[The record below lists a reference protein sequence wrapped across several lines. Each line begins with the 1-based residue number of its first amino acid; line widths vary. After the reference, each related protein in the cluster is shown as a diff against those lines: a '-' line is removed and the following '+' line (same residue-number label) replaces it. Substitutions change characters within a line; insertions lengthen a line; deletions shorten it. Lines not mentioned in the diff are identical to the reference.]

1 LDNINLWIEY
11 TKGKQTYAQ
20 LSNKYF
26 CSIKTIQRRLDLVKT
41 TYKSSFPSVVNLLM
55 DTTYFGK
62 NFGVVVYKD
71 SLSGTILFTQFVKQE
86 TNQIYLDGVKEISR
100 RGIKI
105 QSIICDGR
113 KGLMQ
118 LFSDIPIQYCQFH
131 QVKTIRTYLSKKP
144 KLEASKG
151 LWEHTLLLTR
161 TDKESFVGGLELWYV
176 KWKPFL
182 DEQKTD
188 ENGKRRYVHKKLR
201 SAYRSLKNNLPW
213 LFTWYDN
220 KSLNMPNTT
229 NAIDGHF
236 ADLKNKLR
244 NHNGLSL
251 ERKKKFINEFFLGIN
266 TSECQ

>member
-41 TYKSSFPSVVNLLM
+41 TYKSSFPSVVNVLM

-144 KLEASKG
+144 KLKA
-151 LWEHTLLLTR
+151 
-161 TDKESFVGGLELWYV
+161 
-176 KWKPFL
+176 
-182 DEQKTD
+182 
-188 ENGKRRYVHKKLR
+188 N
-201 SAYRSLKNNLPW
+201 
-213 LFTWYDN
+213 
-220 KSLNMPNTT
+220 
-229 NAIDGHF
+229 
-236 ADLKNKLR
+236 
-244 NHNGLSL
+244 
-251 ERKKKFINEFFLGIN
+251 
-266 TSECQ
+266 